1 MTASRTPPPF
11 PGFLLAVGGQ
21 CRKVGKST
29 LVADIIRTFP
39 DRHWTAVKITPYAE
53 SGCPVNG
60 PACNC
65 SPQDHPYALHEETS
79 RSGNSDTSRFLA
91 AGAHRA
97 LWIETKQ
104 HRLQNALPA
113 LAAQLANADQAIV
126 ESDALM
132 RFWKP
137 SLFVIVLDP
146 SNLDFK
152 DSARENLELAD
163 AFVFRSPWEDSD
175 PRSQSLPAIAKPR
188 FLQPVGSP
196 LPPELG
202 QFLSGIISRLPAS

>member
-29 LVADIIRTFP
+29 LVADIMRAFP

-60 PACNC
+60 PSCNC
-65 SPQDHPYALHEETS
+65 SARDHPYAIHEETS
-79 RSGNSDTSRFLA
+79 RSGNSDSSRFLA

-104 HRLQNALPA
+104 HRLQNVLPA

-137 SLFVIVLDP
+137 SLFVMVLDP
-146 SNLDFK
+146 SNPDFK

-163 AFVFRSPWEDSD
+163 AFVFRSPSEDSD
-175 PRSQSLPAIAKPR
+175 PRFQSLPAMAKPR
-188 FLQPVGSP
+188 FLQPIGSP

-202 QFLSGIISRLPAS
+202 QFLSGIILRLPAS